1 MSKRFPGRRLS
12 WLRLGVLITATAALV
27 AAAGVGWGQFT
38 DARAAAGKASWF
50 AGYVDATATPF
61 YSFENPSSEA
71 ERSVILSF
79 IVADPENPCT
89 PSWGGFYG
97 FDEAQATMDLDR
109 RVARLAETGGHVGI
123 SFGGLLNLELASA
136 CTDPVALKRA
146 YSQVLERYTVD
157 TIDLDIEGENLTD
170 VTAGERRATVMAQLA
185 AEREAAGQDLEIWL
199 TLPVAPH
206 GLTEDGVRTVQQ
218 MLAAKVPLAGVNL
231 MTMDYGQ
238 SRQQDQTMLDAS
250 IQAARSAH
258 VQLQTAYREAG
269 LESGERTV
277 WSKIG
282 LTPMIGQNDVPGEI
296 FTVDDAAGL
305 NAFATEVGVGRMSMW
320 SLNRD
325 TTCSTNYGDVT
336 KVSDSCSGV
345 EQQGISYA
353 AVLGQNLGGLPRSVS
368 EPGHDATAAPAPT
381 GPPTASD
388 ADIVDDPAT
397 SPYPIWTSE
406 AAYVA
411 NERVVWHRNVYKAK
425 WWTRGDVPDDPT
437 ASEDVTPW
445 TLIGPVLPGET
456 PQPVVTAPAGTF
468 PEWKIGTVYLKTDR
482 VQLEGRVFEAKWWT
496 QGDSPEAALQG
507 ADGSP
512 WLVLTNEEVAA
523 LLADLGK

>member
-12 WLRLGVLITATAALV
+12 WLRLGVLITVTAAIV

-50 AGYVDATATPF
+50 AGYVDATVTPF
-61 YSFENPSSEA
+61 YSFENPASDA

-79 IVADPENPCT
+79 IVADPEESCA

-109 RVARLAETGGHVGI
+109 RVARLADTGGHIGI
-123 SFGGLLNLELASA
+123 SFGGLLNKELSTS
-136 CTDPVALKRA
+136 CTDPVALKQA
-146 YSQVLERYTVD
+146 YSQVLERYNVD
-157 TIDLDIEGENLTD
+157 TIDLDIEGDNLAD
-170 VTAGERRATVMAQLA
+170 AAAGERRASVMAQLA
-185 AEREAAGQDLEIWL
+185 AERAEAGQDLKIWL

-206 GLTEDGVRTVQQ
+206 GLTDDGIRTVEQ

-238 SRQQDQTMLDAS
+238 SRQPDQSMLDAS
-250 IQAARSAH
+250 IQAARSTH
-258 VQLQTAYREAG
+258 VQLQAAYREAG

-296 FTVDDAAGL
+296 FTLDDAAGL
-305 NAFATEVGVGRMSMW
+305 NAFAAEVGIGRMSMW

-325 TTCSTNYGDVT
+325 ATCSANYGDVT
-336 KVSDSCSGV
+336 KVSNSCSGV
-345 EQQGISYA
+345 EQHESSFA
-353 AVLGQNLGGLPRSVS
+353 AVLGQNLGGLPRAVNESGPAAS
-368 EPGHDATAAPAPT
+368 AGAAPVSTPA
-381 GPPTASD
+381 AS
-388 ADIVDDPAT
+388 AAEIVDDPAT
-397 SPYPIWTSE
+397 SPYPIWNSE

-411 NERVVWHRNVYKAK
+411 DERVVWHRNVYKAK

-437 ASEDVTPW
+437 ASAEVTPW

-468 PEWKIGTVYLKTDR
+468 PEWKIGTIYLKSDR

-496 QGDSPEAALQG
+496 QGDSPEAAMQG
-507 ADGSP
+507 ADNTP
-512 WLVLTNEEVAA
+512 WLVLTNEEVAE
-523 LLADLGK
+523 LLSDLQK